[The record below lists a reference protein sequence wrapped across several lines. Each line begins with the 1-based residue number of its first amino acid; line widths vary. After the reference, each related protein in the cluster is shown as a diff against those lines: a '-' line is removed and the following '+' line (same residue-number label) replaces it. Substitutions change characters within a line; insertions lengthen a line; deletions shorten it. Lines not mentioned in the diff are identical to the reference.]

1 MYEGYNSMQLTYIA
15 YFSAFMGCKYLI
27 ITNSSGGGVKGM
39 KHGSLMVSH
48 DHIAWAS
55 KCAIPAIYND
65 PWVGV
70 RHPHSTDGHSEY
82 LRNLAIET
90 AKKHDTELFESIY
103 CWTPG
108 PAYETPLET
117 TLMRSVGGG
126 AFGMSTVP
134 EIIGSAQLK
143 MDCVVLTMI
152 TNLAAGL

>member
-1 MYEGYNSMQLTYIA
+1 
-15 YFSAFMGCKYLI
+15 
-27 ITNSSGGGVKGM
+27 M

-90 AKKHDTELFESIY
+90 AKEHDTELFESIY

>member
-1 MYEGYNSMQLTYIA
+1 M
-15 YFSAFMGCKYLI
+15 
-27 ITNSSGGGVKGM
+27 
-39 KHGSLMVSH
+39 
-48 DHIAWAS
+48 
-55 KCAIPAIYND
+55 
-65 PWVGV
+65 
-70 RHPHSTDGHSEY
+70 
-82 LRNLAIET
+82 RNLAIET
-90 AKKHDTELFESIY
+90 AKEHDTELFESIY